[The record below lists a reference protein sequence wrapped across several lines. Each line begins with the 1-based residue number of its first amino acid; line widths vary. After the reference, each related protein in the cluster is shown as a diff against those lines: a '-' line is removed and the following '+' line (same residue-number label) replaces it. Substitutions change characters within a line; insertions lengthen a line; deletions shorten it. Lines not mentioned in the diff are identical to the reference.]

1 VVYVSFSSCFLEGAN
16 MATFA
21 NEDQSFE
28 YHVQLEQISKIMLIE
43 KETPNK
49 KVLRII
55 RLLNATGDSMSS
67 FILADS
73 SEAAKVWYH
82 DLVQRRGN
90 EIVL

>member
-1 VVYVSFSSCFLEGAN
+1 

-55 RLLNATGDSMSS
+55 RFLNSTGDSMSS

-73 SEAAKVWYH
+73 SEAAKGWYH
-82 DLVQRRGN
+82 DLVERRGN